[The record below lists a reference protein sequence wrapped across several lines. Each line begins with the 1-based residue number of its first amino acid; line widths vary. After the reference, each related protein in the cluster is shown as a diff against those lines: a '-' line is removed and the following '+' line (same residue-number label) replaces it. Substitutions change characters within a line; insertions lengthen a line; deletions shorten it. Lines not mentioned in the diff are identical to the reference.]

1 MAADLTPQGIYKGA
15 VVLAALGADAA
26 ARVLGHL
33 DDFQVEALIR
43 EMSRL
48 GPIQAGER
56 DRVVEEFTYRLEHDS
71 GSVGGRAYAHQLLEQ
86 ALGPERALR
95 MLSDGSA
102 ETAEGPSL
110 ASILES
116 TSPESLAA
124 LVADEHPQLI
134 ALLMG
139 QLSVEQAAVLLS
151 ALPAEVRSSVA
162 VRLAEME
169 APAPI
174 ALQHLERCLVGKLR
188 GEQQVPAVDQ
198 PGAGPRRVADILGRM
213 RRSVES
219 MVLASLEQQAP
230 AVAEKINQCRFTFD
244 DAVQLDG
251 RSLQRILRDVDFE
264 TLRLAMRGLDE
275 ERQQQIFSNMSERA
289 STRLREELET
299 SGPARLREVEAAQ
312 QAIVAVARALQ
323 EEGEIQFAI
332 GESAEGGEDT
342 FV

>member
-1 MAADLTPQGIYKGA
+1 MEGELTETGLYKGA

-43 EMSRL
+43 EMTRL
-48 GPIQAGER
+48 GPIPANER
-56 DRVVEEFTYRLEHDS
+56 DHVLEEFEYRLEHDS
-71 GSVGGRAYAHQLLEQ
+71 GSVGGKAYARHLLEQ
-86 ALGPERALR
+86 ALGPERAMR
-95 MLSDGSA
+95 MLSEG
-102 ETAEGPSL
+102 TAAPDEGPTL
-110 ASILES
+110 ATILES
-116 TSPESLAA
+116 TPPESLAA

-139 QLSVEQAAVLLS
+139 QLSVEQAAVMLS
-151 ALPAEVRSSVA
+151 ALPTEVRTGVA

-174 ALQHLERCLVGKLR
+174 ALQHLERCLLGKLR
-188 GEQQVPAVDQ
+188 GEQSTAVDQ

-219 MVLASLEQQAP
+219 TVLAALEQQAP

-244 DAVQLDG
+244 DTVQLEG
-251 RSLQRILRDVDFE
+251 RVLQRILRDVDFE

-275 ERQQQIFSNMSERA
+275 ERQQKIFSNMSERA
-289 STRLREELET
+289 SARLREDLET
-299 SGPARLREVEAAQ
+299 SGPARLRDVEEAQ
-312 QAIVAVARALQ
+312 SAIVAVARALQ
-323 EEGEIQFAI
+323 EEGEIQFSV
-332 GESAEGGEDT
+332 GESSDAGEDT

>member
-1 MAADLTPQGIYKGA
+1 MAAELTTRGIYKVA
-15 VVLAALGADAA
+15 VVLASVGADAA
-26 ARVLGHL
+26 SRVLGHL
-33 DDFQVEALIR
+33 DDLQVEALIR

-48 GPIQAGER
+48 GPIRAEER
-56 DRVVEEFTYRLEHDS
+56 DRVLEEFEYRIVHDR
-71 GSVGGRAYAHQLLEQ
+71 GAVGGKEYARTLLEK

-95 MLSDGSA
+95 MLSDGSSDQA
-102 ETAEGPSL
+102 DGPSL

-116 TSPESLAA
+116 TAPESLAA

-151 ALPAEVRSSVA
+151 ALPAEVQSPVA

-174 ALQHLERCLVGKLR
+174 ALQHLERCLVEKLR
-188 GEQQVPAVDQ
+188 GEQTPAPDQ

-230 AVAEKINQCRFTFD
+230 AVAQKIQQYRFTFD
-244 DAVQLDG
+244 DVVQLES
-251 RSLQRILRDVDFE
+251 RAVQRILRDVDSD

-275 ERQQQIFSNMSERA
+275 ERQQRIFANMSERA
-289 STRLREELET
+289 STRLREELEN
-299 SGPARLREVEAAQ
+299 SGPARLRDVEAAQ

-323 EEGEIQFAI
+323 ESGEIQLSL
-332 GESAEGGEDT
+332 GESSEGGEET